1 MGYNVTGAMMHHG
14 HHVFVKKAAF
24 PQGAFGHHLPVHNV
38 HKRDGNL
45 HHEEHHV
52 NKRDLGEEQHEDK
65 RDLGRQ
71 RGPKQAGTKYV
82 ETGVFM
88 DHAAYSTYRDYFQKV
103 RTMVIMMTERMT
115 LTLRS

>member
-1 MGYNVTGAMMHHG
+1 MMHHG

-24 PQGAFGHHLPVHNV
+24 PQGAFGHPVHNV
-38 HKRDGNL
+38 HKRDAGG
-45 HHEEHHV
+45 HHEQHHV
-52 NKRDLGEEQHEDK
+52 NKRDLGEEHHEDK

-71 RGPKQAGTKYV
+71 RAPKQGGTKYV

-88 DHAAYSTYRDYFQKV
+88 DYEAYSTYRDYFKKV

-115 LTLRS
+115 MMINKSTVWF